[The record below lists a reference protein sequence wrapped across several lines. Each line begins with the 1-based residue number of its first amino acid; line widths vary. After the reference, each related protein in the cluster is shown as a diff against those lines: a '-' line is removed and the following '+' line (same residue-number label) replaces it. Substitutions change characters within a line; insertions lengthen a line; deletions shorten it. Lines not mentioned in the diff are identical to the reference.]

1 MPIETST
8 YINGLVPANPA
19 NTDGLSGADD
29 HLRLLKS
36 TITNTFPNI
45 TGAVTATQDQLNSM
59 SGFTGTTADLD
70 YGADL
75 RATGVTAAE
84 FGYLSGVT
92 SNIQTQLGSKQ
103 DTITG
108 AATTIVSSN
117 LTADKALI
125 SDGSGKVS
133 ASTVTSAELG
143 YLSGVTSNIQT
154 QLTSAA
160 SSGGTQPTR
169 VNFYTGQGS
178 WTKPA
183 GCKYIKVT
191 VVGGGG
197 GSAYVS
203 GSASGANSLPT
214 GHASGGGGGG
224 ATAIKWIDV
233 TDTTPYGAMN
243 YTVGTGGA
251 GGTSGSPNG
260 GNGTQSRFSSQAS
273 PGFDVRGNP
282 GYGAVT
288 GTLPAGMEGGFGGV
302 HTYSGDINIGGQ
314 SGANGFFGASPNS
327 TVGVDVYIGGAGG
340 SSALGAGGSAGADG
354 TSGAI
359 SRTAVSGSVYGF
371 GGGGGGSAHYSSG
384 SKNGLAG
391 APGIIIIEEFY

>member
-8 YINGLVPANPA
+8 YIDGLVPANPA

-75 RATGVTAAE
+75 RATGVTAVE

-92 SNIQTQLGSKQ
+92 SDIQTQLGTKQ

-108 AATTIVSSN
+108 AATTIVSSD
-117 LTADKALI
+117 LTTDKALI

-154 QLTSAA
+154 QLSSAA
-160 SSGGTQPTR
+160 SGTQPTR
-169 VNFYTGQGS
+169 QEFYTGQGS

-203 GSASGANSLPT
+203 GTAGTGPGPT

-224 ATAIKWIDV
+224 ATVIKWIDV
-233 TDTTPYGAMN
+233 TDTTPYGALN

-260 GNGTQSRFSSQAS
+260 SNGTQSKFNAQTSA
-273 PGFDVRGNP
+273 FDVRGN
-282 GYGAVT
+282 GGSGAVT
-288 GTLPAGMEGGFGGV
+288 GTFPAGLEGGIGGAAGF
-302 HTYSGDINIGGQ
+302 SGDINIGGQ
-314 SGANGFFGASPNS
+314 AGANVSFGTSPS
-327 TVGVDVYIGGAGG
+327 SVGGIDVYLGGAGG
-340 SSALGAGGSAGADG
+340 SSTLGAGGYGGSDG
-354 TSGAI
+354 YSGAI
-359 SRTAVSGSVYGF
+359 SRTASSGSGYGY
-371 GGGGGGSAHYSSG
+371 GGGGGGNAQFSTG
-384 SKNGLAG
+384 SKNGVDG
-391 APGIIIIEEFY
+391 ANGIIIVEEYY

>member
-45 TGAVTATQDQLNSM
+45 TGAVTATQDQLNSV

-92 SNIQTQLGSKQ
+92 SDIQTQLGSKQ

-108 AATTIVSSN
+108 AATTIVSSD
-117 LTADKALI
+117 LTTDKALI

-154 QLTSAA
+154 QLTSSA
-160 SSGGTQPTR
+160 SGGTQPTR
-169 VNFYTGQGS
+169 QEFYTGQGS

-203 GSASGANSLPT
+203 GSPSSSSGGASYAT

-224 ATAIKWIDV
+224 ATSIKWIDV

-243 YTVGTGGA
+243 YTIGTGGA
-251 GGTSGSPNG
+251 GGISSSPNG
-260 GNGTQSRFSSQAS
+260 GNGTQSVFSAQTSA
-273 PGFDVRGNP
+273 FDVRGNA
-282 GYGAVT
+282 GGGAVT
-288 GTLPAGMEGGFGGV
+288 GTLPAGMEGGFGGPAG
-302 HTYSGDINIGGQ
+302 TSGDINIGGQ
-314 SGANGFFGASPNS
+314 SGANGFFGASANS
-327 TVGVDVYIGGAGG
+327 TVGVDVYLGGAGG
-340 SSALGAGGSAGADG
+340 SSTHGAGGEAGSDG
-354 TSGAI
+354 YAGSLNANA
-359 SRTAVSGSVYGF
+359 TAGGGYGS
-371 GGGGGGSAHYSSG
+371 GGGGPAHYSSG
-384 SKNGLAG
+384 AKNGAAG
-391 APGIIIIEEFY
+391 ASGVVIVEEFY

>member
-59 SGFTGTTADLD
+59 SGFTGPTADLD

-75 RATGVTAAE
+75 RATGVTAVE

-92 SNIQTQLGSKQ
+92 SDIQTQLGTKQ
-103 DTITG
+103 DAITG
-108 AATTIVSSN
+108 AATTIVSSD
-117 LTADKALI
+117 LTTDKALI

-154 QLTSAA
+154 QLAA
-160 SSGGTQPTR
+160 SASGGTQPTR
-169 VNFYTGQGS
+169 QKFYTGQGS

-203 GSASGANSLPT
+203 GSAGSGAGAT

-224 ATAIKWIDV
+224 STSIKWIDV
-233 TDTTPYGAMN
+233 TDTTPYGALN
-243 YTVGTGGA
+243 YTIGTGGA
-251 GGTSGSPNG
+251 GGVSGSPNG
-260 GNGTQSRFSSQAS
+260 SNGTQSIFSAQTSA
-273 PGFDVRGNP
+273 FDVRGNP

-288 GTLPAGMEGGFGGV
+288 GTFPAGLEGGYGGAAGS
-302 HTYSGDINIGGQ
+302 SGDINIGAQ
-314 SGANGFFGASPNS
+314 AGANASFGTSPNS
-327 TVGVDVYIGGAGG
+327 VGGPDVYLGGAGG
-340 SSALGAGGSAGADG
+340 SSTLGGGGYGGSDG
-354 TSGAI
+354 YSGAVA
-359 SRTAVSGSVYGF
+359 RTASSGSGYGY
-371 GGGGGGSAHYSSG
+371 GGGGGGNAQFSTG
-384 SKNGLAG
+384 SKNGADG
-391 APGIIIIEEFY
+391 APGIIIVEEFS

>member
-92 SNIQTQLGSKQ
+92 SDIQTQLGAKQ

-108 AATTIVSSN
+108 AATTIVSSD
-117 LTADKALI
+117 LTTDKALI

-154 QLTSAA
+154 QLASAA
-160 SSGGTQPTR
+160 SGGTQPTR
-169 VNFYTGQGS
+169 QVFYTGQGS

-203 GSASGANSLPT
+203 GSAAGANNLPT

-224 ATAIKWIDV
+224 ATSIKWIDV

-243 YTVGTGGA
+243 YTVGTGGT
-251 GGTSGSPNG
+251 GGVSGSPNG
-260 GNGTQSRFSSQAS
+260 GNGTQSKFNAQTSA
-273 PGFDVRGNP
+273 FDVRGNF

-288 GTLPAGMEGGFGGV
+288 GTHPAGMEGGYGGAAGS
-302 HTYSGDINIGGQ
+302 SGDINIGGQ
-314 SGANGFFGASPNS
+314 SGANSFFGTSPVS
-327 TVGVDVYIGGAGG
+327 PIGVDVYLGGAGG
-340 SSALGAGGSAGADG
+340 SSTLGTGGHGGSDG
-354 TSGAI
+354 YSGAI
-359 SRTAVSGSVYGF
+359 SRTPSSGSGYGY
-371 GGGGGGSAHYSSG
+371 GGGGGGNAQFSSG
-384 SKNGLAG
+384 QKNGAAG
-391 APGIIIIEEFY
+391 ASGVVIVEEFY

>member
-8 YINGLVPANPA
+8 YIDGLVPANPA

-108 AATTIVSSN
+108 AATTIVSSD
-117 LTADKALI
+117 LTTDKALI

-154 QLTSAA
+154 QLASAA
-160 SSGGTQPTR
+160 SGGTQPTR
-169 VNFYTGQGS
+169 QVFYTGQGT

-197 GSAYVS
+197 GTAYVS
-203 GSASGANSLPT
+203 GSTGAGGGNAT

-224 ATAIKWIDV
+224 STSIKWIDV
-233 TDTTPYGAMN
+233 TDTTPYGYLN

-251 GGTSGSPNG
+251 GGSSGSPNG
-260 GNGTQSRFSSQAS
+260 GNGTRSEFSSQLS
-273 PGFDVRGNP
+273 GNFDVRGNP
-282 GYGAVT
+282 GQGAVT
-288 GTLPAGMEGGFGGV
+288 GTFPAGMEGGYGGPAGL
-302 HTYSGDINIGGQ
+302 SGDINIGGQ
-314 SGANGFFGASPNS
+314 SGANGFFGASGI
-327 TVGVDVYIGGAGG
+327 GVSGNDTYLGGAGG
-340 SSALGAGGSAGADG
+340 SSTLGAGGYAGSDG
-354 TSGAI
+354 HSGAI
-359 SRTAVSGSVYGF
+359 SRTAYSGSAYGY
-371 GGGGGGSAHYSSG
+371 GGGGGGNAHYSSG
-384 SKNGLAG
+384 SKNGTDG
-391 APGIIIIEEFY
+391 APGIIIVEEYY

>member
-8 YINGLVPANPA
+8 YIDGLVPANPA

-84 FGYLSGVT
+84 FGHLSGVT
-92 SNIQTQLGSKQ
+92 SNIQTQLGAKQ

-108 AATTIVSSN
+108 AATTIVSSD
-117 LTADKALI
+117 LTTDKALI

-154 QLTSAA
+154 QLTAA
-160 SSGGTQPTR
+160 AAASGGTTPTR
-169 VNFYTGQGS
+169 QTFWTGSGS

-197 GSAYVS
+197 GSAYVA
-203 GSASGANSLPT
+203 GSAPGGSFT
-214 GHASGGGGGG
+214 GHASGGGGG
-224 ATAIKWIDV
+224 ASTSIKWIDV
-233 TDTTPYGAMN
+233 TDTTPYGQMN

-260 GNGTQSRFSSQAS
+260 GSGTQSIFNAQTSA
-273 PGFDVRGNP
+273 FDVRGNP
-282 GYGAVT
+282 GQGAVT
-288 GTLPAGMEGGFGGV
+288 GSLPAGLEGGLGGSAGS
-302 HTYSGDINIGGQ
+302 SGDINIGGQ
-314 SGANGFFGASPNS
+314 AGAYGSFSTSPNS
-327 TVGVDVYIGGAGG
+327 VAGVDVYLGGNGG
-340 SSALGAGGSAGADG
+340 SSSLGAGGYGGSDG
-354 TSGAI
+354 YSGAVA
-359 SRTAVSGSVYGF
+359 RTATTGSNYGY
-371 GGGGGGSAHYSSG
+371 GGGGGGNAQFGIG
-384 SKNGLAG
+384 SKNGTNG
-391 APGIIIIEEFY
+391 APGIIIVEEFY